1 MPEITELI
9 WRWWCPKLLNLYDI
23 GDARNYRTYMT
34 SAMPEITEL
43 IWHRWCPKLLNLYGI
58 GDARNYWTYMT
69 PVMPEITELIWRRWC
84 LKLLNLHNVGNARN
98 YLNYMTSVMPEITEL
113 IWRWWC
119 PKFLNL
125 YEVGDAQM
133 STEQCW
139 NVLTGENR
147 ISERALCQCHFAHTD
162 FPGIGPVS
170 PRRVKGHWWPS
181 IARFS
186 KQTAIISKFSI
197 KGLAFVNWALTAPSD

>member
-1 MPEITELI
+1 MRRFLSKTFYASEPHQLI
-9 WRWWCPKLLNLYDI
+9 YKSLSLTVKPGNFAARFACFINVLLRY
-23 GDARNYRTYMT
+23 AR
-34 SAMPEITEL
+34 
-43 IWHRWCPKLLNLYGI
+43 K
-58 GDARNYWTYMT
+58 YWTYMT
-69 PVMPEITELIWRRWC
+69 LVMPEITD
-84 LKLLNLHNVGNARN
+84 
-98 YLNYMTSVMPEITEL
+98 L